1 MIKDQ
6 TLEYLAKA
14 LNSKD
19 KQTCILSAKSLYLA
33 SKTHEFGYDVLIE
46 LKDHTENKIH
56 DVAVYS
62 SVAYTRVLAKLS
74 STEKPIMKSYIEFL
88 PRIYVFEDLHCN
100 QALAIEILYN
110 YSANKYSIPQDT
122 IFALGNA
129 ISIPEISYQ
138 ALRVLSNVIRNRQI
152 VSKKFLLFLADN
164 LYSSH
169 DSQLRDESFELLDIA
184 NDNQD
189 MSDEI
194 FCILELERA
203 IITVNSFPSD
213 SNDAISYVYKMTEQN
228 QRLTLNGFIML
239 HKIMN
244 SPSELDEKV
253 FGIFLNISKNAQPL
267 PDNLINK
274 LVERF
279 DPRQAN
285 CHLIDI
291 FENLVK
297 NNQNISAK
305 LTLKLEKAL
314 ENSLISDQVLSIFV
328 LLALKGEYLS
338 KNIIIKIL
346 DKILILQNSLIIQQ
360 YLSVICSLIQNKDYF
375 KENFIDSFRQFFNPF
390 SDAGIRLVSRIQSV
404 LIHLLKGNDQNV
416 IRKSLNGLKILIT
429 FHKVELNQKSI
440 DILLDLTGNTI
451 CDENMKND
459 INILLNTSTLDYS
472 QQCRMKLVNLKYN
485 SNDELL
491 EELAKSSKPKLFQ
504 QNFNQ
509 IDNIINNYPELNEK
523 ALTTLLQCSNKEN
536 MTDTLLYSITILMLN
551 SLAGLLE
558 YGNTFL
564 NLEVELL
571 ACIALIS
578 KVMERFT
585 LSQIERFDFYETW
598 LEIEEYTGFPQ
609 GQSDILLK
617 LLHRIQLNNRI
628 SFNQCNE
635 LIKVLTN
642 IDFESIYNILS
653 ISPSPYEDVLKK
665 ILRDLIFQRL
675 LHTEINNKYIDDL
688 VRKMITKFNFDIS
701 KKLLD
706 TVQTIDS
713 LKDFEELLDFAEE
726 NKIKIFDIHTQY
738 ISISMLKRLLEIKFL
753 DNQIIYVDHSKLAFI
768 LSNLLNSKWTFEQLN
783 IIFKNLDASNN
794 EEKRIKEI
802 NFFCV
807 LEILSQYNIFS
818 TAENQEKILVALK
831 EPAQNWH
838 RLINIIAIEANF
850 PEIGQLRNV
859 TELIPEFETNN
870 SQNKDL
876 IELVRKNLVDLINK
890 IKSTNLTSKI
900 LSQTMQYK
908 YDEKLK
914 KRRQVYINEWT
925 KHEIQGWAKTIKDNG
940 HSCKNTDDFIV
951 ETLAV
956 IKQAYLLDSGFHL
969 TDAQL
974 LSCIILLKAN
984 TDKGMLLQ
992 IRTGEGKSTIIAVLA
1007 VIHVLKGK
1015 NVDVITSSPVL
1026 AERAAKEKKNF
1037 YNMFNLQCSDNNDK
1051 SIYWTGPKSC
1061 YNSEIV
1067 YGEVAQFQFD
1077 TLRTEYSQL
1086 NTLGN
1091 RKFEV
1096 AIVDEVDSM
1105 LIDDSSKITRLA
1117 TTIPGI
1123 DQLQIIYHTLWYRLV
1138 YLQERILEINN
1149 KIYLFHGKISSEQEK
1164 IILEYIDEQQGNII
1178 KIPDLKTYVESTSD
1192 ISHIGISISENVEVE
1207 AFIKDDLRNNIRNLI
1222 DRLTI
1227 IPKGFEEFID
1237 TQMWKWIDNALTALT
1252 YQENVHYVVHQGLI
1266 KPVDYA
1272 STGIVQ
1278 NSSHWSDG
1286 LHQFL
1291 QLKHNLKMTSE
1302 TFTTNFLSNK
1312 GFFIKYGSN
1321 LFGLTGT
1328 LGSEKAKQVLVDI
1341 YNVHLGIIPSL
1352 RQKQYLSLPDLVLT
1366 NEVDWLNEICHSA
1379 INESRKE
1386 RGILVICET
1395 IEYSAQIAEK
1405 IRRDYRSSTIKLY
1418 TMNNMNQEKH
1428 IEKIYPREIIV
1439 ATNLPARGNDIKT
1452 DHIEK
1457 YGGLHVI
1464 VTFMPSN
1471 KRVEEQA
1478 FGRTARQGKRGTGQR
1493 IINAASLAHY
1503 KNFNIQ
1509 KITELRDNIEVNMLD
1524 DFQKRE
1530 LQIITLKDE
1539 LFTKFCLLLNEIRQK
1554 IREKNSLYV
1563 KIENQAKR
1571 IFTNISPS
1579 VLESNILLSIEEQW
1593 AMFLYQIDNQQ
1604 APTDSKIF
1612 HKQFEKFSKKIRD
1625 NYEND
1630 CIIKN
1635 PYCHIA
1641 IANDLVIN
1649 DSSLYRNYDNAMKHF
1664 DRAIELDSKHSA
1676 AAFAGKGWLLLKG
1689 KENFFRSN
1697 EQSIDYKE
1705 MAIRLFNK
1713 ALEIL
1718 SEEMSALTVIQSF
1731 LQHRCQ
1737 NMNTDLSKQ
1746 LIQKYNILGSYC
1758 NSLENTVKIIKKS
1771 QRLIQITEL
1780 VDYSKLIEDKYNSK
1794 SFSNEV
1800 LANLQYGIFKRII
1813 SYDGIEKGCV
1823 KWYDIRLIPYNRLD
1837 HYKTLIPN
1845 SKEIIVT
1852 KEKNNIVTVF
1862 YIQKNKD
1869 RLREWIVND
1878 STLSNA
1884 LLSLSYDET
1893 ILDRDIHM
1901 KIYILIYEKLKS
1913 KNSHIRE
1920 EFPAFLQESTDHN
1933 QYEVTFNDLTVRQDS
1948 GTKDQAIEIIDKILY
1963 QNENDLFDRAIE
1975 LSPLK
1980 KVKCFS
1986 KKSGILDYDYEHINI
2001 TIQQINAEKLRDFLN
2016 PNIEVKELTKEE
2028 ALTQLKENTCFFD
2041 RYLLPET
2048 WSLDSSRINL
2058 EITSENNNIPEK
2070 MTDLSVKVAMKLIA
2084 ERIDQNERFNLS
2096 FESANQTAKILE
2108 KVLYRS
2114 NITIEFIGLIAENVE
2129 EKLRTIVSRSIT
2141 LEFTDNK
2148 ETLLKVIDSL
2158 TTERIQLY
2166 SRVKE
2171 HDITEVVNK
2180 IGAEQKISEITD
2192 KSTTMKLIDVNKSIV
2207 DNILDIRPNANF
2219 NITFTNIQNKCLL
2232 IGLKDELINVQFDM
2246 LQKKAAKT
2254 IIEQIRKHKLEFSL
2268 LFTQL
2273 TSHEAKQIIELAPI
2287 EQENMEVHRFKTL
2300 SELFMS
2306 QLRPN
2311 LELAEFSGRGIEY
2324 LIEINEKKFIP
2335 RISIASICA
2344 LASI

>member
-46 LKDHTENKIH
+46 PKEHTENKIH

-74 STEKPIMKSYIEFL
+74 STEKPIMKSHIEFL

-129 ISIPEISYQ
+129 ISMPEISYQ

-152 VSKKFLLFLADN
+152 VSEKFLLFLADN

-194 FCILELERA
+194 FYILELERA
-203 IITVNSFPSD
+203 IITISSFPSD

-239 HKIMN
+239 DKIMN

-314 ENSLISDQVLSIFV
+314 KNSLISDQVLSIFV

-375 KENFIDSFRQFFNPF
+375 KENFIDSLRQFFNPF
-390 SDAGIRLVSRIQSV
+390 SDAGIRLVSRIHSV
-404 LIHLLKGNDQNV
+404 LIHLLKGNNQNV
-416 IRKSLNGLKILIT
+416 IRKSLNGLKILII
-429 FHKVELNQKSI
+429 FPKVELNQKSI

-472 QQCRMKLVNLKYN
+472 QQYRMKLVNLKYN

-536 MTDTLLYSITILMLN
+536 MTDTLLYSITILMLSMSSKETRILCRQLRIETIKAGKILPN
-551 SLAGLLE
+551 ELISRIAIHNDILKLITENQQIPEKFQRHLNLFSQVDSIDNIELKNLSQFLQNIRHEFDQHHILSDLSMSKLLSIQIPKNKNENDFCLKLELDRLEKKILSKKINQNILMAYQTVIKMKQCQTNNLSKVLDRLAGLLE

-578 KVMERFT
+578 EVMERFT

-642 IDFESIYNILS
+642 IDFESINNILS

-675 LHTEINNKYIDDL
+675 LNKEINNKYIDDL

-713 LKDFEELLDFAEE
+713 LKDFEEFLDFAEE

-738 ISISMLKRLLEIKFL
+738 TSISILKRLLEIKFL

-768 LSNLLNSKWTFEQLN
+768 LSNLLNS
-783 IIFKNLDASNN
+783 
-794 EEKRIKEI
+794 
-802 NFFCV
+802 
-807 LEILSQYNIFS
+807 
-818 TAENQEKILVALK
+818 
-831 EPAQNWH
+831 
-838 RLINIIAIEANF
+838 
-850 PEIGQLRNV
+850 QLRNV
-859 TELIPEFETNN
+859 TELIQEFETNN

-1026 AERAAKEKKNF
+1026 TERDAKEKKNF

-1366 NEVDWLNEICHSA
+1366 NEVDWLNEIGRSA

-1386 RGILVICET
+1386 RGIFVICET

-1405 IRRDYRSSTIKLY
+1405 LRRDYRSSTIKLY

-1439 ATNLPARGNDIKT
+1439 ATNLAARGNDIKT

-1478 FGRTARQGKRGTGQR
+1478 FGRTARQGKHGTGQR

-1509 KITELRDNIEVNMLD
+1509 KITALRDSIKINMLD

-1539 LFTKFCLLLNEIRQK
+1539 RFTKFCLLLNEIREK

-1563 KIENQAKR
+1563 KIKNQAKR

-1593 AMFLYQIDNQQ
+1593 AMFLYQIDNQK

-1612 HKQFEKFSKKIRD
+1612 HEQFEKFSKKTRE
-1625 NYEND
+1625 NYENY

-1641 IANDLVIN
+1641 IADDLVIN

-1697 EQSIDYKE
+1697 KQSIDYKE

-1737 NMNTDLSKQ
+1737 NMNTDL
-1746 LIQKYNILGSYC
+1746 N
-1758 NSLENTVKIIKKS
+1758 
-1771 QRLIQITEL
+1771 
-1780 VDYSKLIEDKYNSK
+1780 
-1794 SFSNEV
+1794 
-1800 LANLQYGIFKRII
+1800 
-1813 SYDGIEKGCV
+1813 
-1823 KWYDIRLIPYNRLD
+1823 

-1893 ILDRDIHM
+1893 ILDRDIHI
-1901 KIYILIYEKLKS
+1901 KIHILIYEKLKS
-1913 KNSHIRE
+1913 KNGHIRE
-1920 EFPAFLQESTDHN
+1920 EFPAFLQQSTDHN

-1948 GTKDQAIEIIDKILY
+1948 GTKDQAIEIIDKMLS
-1963 QNENDLFDRAIE
+1963 QNENSLFDKSIE

-1980 KVKCFS
+1980 KVKCFP

-2048 WSLDSSRINL
+2048 WSLDSCRINL

-2070 MTDLSVKVAMKLIA
+2070 MTDLSVKIAMKLIA
-2084 ERIDQNERFNLS
+2084 ERIDQNERFNLN
-2096 FESANQTAKILE
+2096 FVSANQTAKILE
-2108 KVLYRS
+2108 KALYRS
-2114 NITIEFIGLIAENVE
+2114 NITIEFIGLTAENVE

-2141 LEFTDNK
+2141 LELIDNK

-2171 HDITEVVNK
+2171 HGITEVVNK
-2180 IGAEQKISEITD
+2180 IRAEQKISEITD

-2207 DNILDIRPNANF
+2207 DNILDICPNANF
-2219 NITFTNIQNKCLL
+2219 NMTPINIQNKCLL
-2232 IGLKDELINVQFDM
+2232 IGLKDELINVKFDM

-2268 LFTQL
+2268 IFTQL

-2287 EQENMEVHRFKTL
+2287 EQENVEVHRFKTL

-2335 RISIASICA
+2335 WTSIASICA